1 MSDNM
6 DIIIIGA
13 GASGIV
19 TAINAKNENNKVIL
33 LEKNDRI
40 GKKLLATGNGR
51 CNYTNMNL
59 TEKNYSSPD
68 FVKKT
73 LEEFT
78 NEDLIN
84 YFKILGLESTRDGE
98 RVYPISLKANSVL
111 NILIYWLEK
120 KGIEIK
126 TNSQVKE
133 IKKRKKGYEVIT
145 NDETLKADVVVA
157 AFGGKAMP
165 ASGSDGVSFEILKK
179 MGIRVTELKPA
190 LTQLKL
196 DSKYLKHL
204 SGTKVL
210 GRARLLKGEKV
221 IDEREGEILFTNYGI
236 SGPPIL
242 DMSVNISDNNV
253 IEVPLINN
261 LNEDSI
267 DMLYNRYY
275 MFPDFSLE
283 EFLLG
288 IVDKKFIHYIVDSL
302 NMDKNIAMNMIPVG
316 DFEKIVGLLL
326 KSRFR
331 VIGNTGFKNAQV
343 TRGGVSLDEVNPENY
358 ESKKFKD
365 LYIIGEA
372 LDIDGD
378 CGGYNLHFAFGCG
391 YRLGKILR
399 EKSNLQ

>member
-1 MSDNM
+1 M

-19 TAINAKNENNKVIL
+19 TAINAKNENNRVIL

-59 TEKNYSSPD
+59 SEKNYSSPE
-68 FVKKT
+68 FVKRT
-73 LEEFT
+73 LEGFS

-84 YFKILGLESTRDGE
+84 YFRILGLESTLDGN

-111 NILIYWLEK
+111 NILIYWLDK
-120 KGIEIK
+120 NGIEVK
-126 TNSQVKE
+126 TKSQVKE
-133 IKKRKKGYEVIT
+133 IKKTKKGYEVIT
-145 NDETLKADVVVA
+145 NEEILRADVVVA

-179 MGIRVTELKPA
+179 MGIRVTDLKPA

-196 DSKYLKHL
+196 DLKYLKHL
-204 SGTKVL
+204 SGTKVI
-210 GRARLLKGEKV
+210 GRARLLRDEKV

-242 DMSVNISDNNV
+242 DISVNIKEGDV

-261 LNEDSI
+261 LKKDSI
-267 DMLYNRYY
+267 DMVYNRYY

-283 EFLLG
+283 EFLMGL
-288 IVDKKFIHYIVDSL
+288 VDKKFIHYIVDSL
-302 NMDKNIAMNMIPVG
+302 DMDKNTAMNMISMG
-316 DFEKIVGLLL
+316 DFEKIIGLLL
-326 KSRFR
+326 KSRFK
-331 VIGNTGFKNAQV
+331 VTGNTGFKNAQV
-343 TRGGVSLDEVNPENY
+343 TRGGVSLDEVSPENY
-358 ESKKFKD
+358 EAKKYKD

-399 EKSNLQ
+399 EKNLQK

>member
-68 FVKKT
+68 FVKRT

-145 NDETLKADVVVA
+145 NEETLKADVVVA

-179 MGIRVTELKPA
+179 MGIRVTDLKPA

-210 GRARLLKGEKV
+210 GRARLLKDEKLV
-221 IDEREGEILFTNYGI
+221 DEREGEILFTNYGI

-283 EFLLG
+283 EYLLG

-331 VIGNTGFKNAQV
+331 VAGNTGFKNAQV

-378 CGGYNLHFAFGCG
+378 CGGYNLHFAFSCG

>member
-1 MSDNM
+1 M

-19 TAINAKNENNKVIL
+19 TAINAKNENNRVIL

-59 TEKNYSSPD
+59 SEKNYSSPD
-68 FVKKT
+68 FVKRT
-73 LEEFT
+73 LEDFS

-84 YFKILGLESTRDGE
+84 YFRILGLESTLDGN

-111 NILIYWLEK
+111 NILIYWLDK
-120 KGIEIK
+120 KGIEVK
-126 TNSQVKE
+126 TKSQVKE
-133 IKKRKKGYEVIT
+133 IKKTKKGYEVIT
-145 NDETLKADVVVA
+145 NEEILRADVVVA

-179 MGIRVTELKPA
+179 MGIRVTDLKPA

-204 SGTKVL
+204 SGTKVI
-210 GRARLLKGEKV
+210 GRARLLRGEKV

-242 DMSVNISDNNV
+242 DMSVNTEEGDV

-261 LNEDSI
+261 LKKDSI
-267 DMLYNRYY
+267 DMVYNRYY

-283 EFLLG
+283 EFLMGL
-288 IVDKKFIHYIVDSL
+288 VDKKFIHYIVDSL
-302 NMDKNIAMNMIPVG
+302 DMDKSIAMNMISMG
-316 DFEKIVGLLL
+316 DFEKIIGLLL
-326 KSRFR
+326 KSRFN
-331 VIGNTGFKNAQV
+331 VTGHTGFKNAQV
-343 TRGGVSLDEVNPENY
+343 TRGGVSLDEVSPENY
-358 ESKKFKD
+358 EAKKYKD

-399 EKSNLQ
+399 EKIYKSNLQ

>member
-1 MSDNM
+1 M

-19 TAINAKNENNKVIL
+19 TAINAKNKNNRVIL

-59 TEKNYSSPD
+59 SEKNYSYPD
-68 FVKKT
+68 FVKRT
-73 LEEFT
+73 LEDFS

-84 YFKILGLESTRDGE
+84 YFRILGLESTLDGN

-111 NILIYWLEK
+111 NILIYWLDK
-120 KGIEIK
+120 KGIEVK
-126 TNSQVKE
+126 TKSQVKE
-133 IKKRKKGYEVIT
+133 IKKTKKGYEVIT
-145 NDETLKADVVVA
+145 NEETLRADVVVA

-179 MGIRVTELKPA
+179 MGIRVTDLKPA

-196 DSKYLKHL
+196 ESKYLKHL
-204 SGTKVL
+204 SGTKVI
-210 GRARLLKGEKV
+210 GRARLLRDEKV

-242 DMSVNISDNNV
+242 DMSVNTKEGDV

-261 LNEDSI
+261 LKKDSL
-267 DMLYNRYY
+267 DMIYNRYY

-283 EFLLG
+283 EFLMGL
-288 IVDKKFIHYIVDSL
+288 VDKKFIHYIVDSL
-302 NMDKNIAMNMIPVG
+302 DMDKNTAMNMISMG
-316 DFEKIVGLLL
+316 DFEKIIGLLL
-326 KSRFR
+326 KSRFK
-331 VIGNTGFKNAQV
+331 VTGNTGFKNAQV
-343 TRGGVSLDEVNPENY
+343 TRGGVSLDEVSPENY
-358 ESKKFKD
+358 EAKKYKD

-399 EKSNLQ
+399 EKNLQK

>member
-1 MSDNM
+1 M

-19 TAINAKNENNKVIL
+19 TAINAKNENNSVIL

-59 TEKNYSSPD
+59 SEKNYSSPD
-68 FVKKT
+68 FVKRT
-73 LEEFT
+73 LEDFS

-84 YFKILGLESTRDGE
+84 YFRILGLESTLDGN

-111 NILIYWLEK
+111 NILIYWLDK
-120 KGIEIK
+120 KGIEVK
-126 TNSQVKE
+126 TKSQVKE
-133 IKKRKKGYEVIT
+133 IKKTKKGYEVIT
-145 NDETLKADVVVA
+145 NEEILRADVVVA

-179 MGIRVTELKPA
+179 MGIRVTDLKPA

-204 SGTKVL
+204 SGTKVI
-210 GRARLLKGEKV
+210 GRARLLRGEKV

-242 DMSVNISDNNV
+242 DMSVNTEEGDV

-261 LNEDSI
+261 LKKDSI
-267 DMLYNRYY
+267 DMVYNRYY

-283 EFLLG
+283 EFLMGL
-288 IVDKKFIHYIVDSL
+288 VDKKFIHYIVDSL
-302 NMDKNIAMNMIPVG
+302 DMDKSIAMNMISMG
-316 DFEKIVGLLL
+316 DFEKIIGLLL
-326 KSRFR
+326 KSRFN
-331 VIGNTGFKNAQV
+331 VTGHPGFKNAQV
-343 TRGGVSLDEVNPENY
+343 TRGGVSLDEVSPENY
-358 ESKKFKD
+358 EAKKYKD

-399 EKSNLQ
+399 EKIYKSNLQ

>member
-1 MSDNM
+1 M

-19 TAINAKNENNKVIL
+19 TAINAKNENNRVIL

-59 TEKNYSSPD
+59 SEKNYSSPD
-68 FVKKT
+68 FVKRT
-73 LEEFT
+73 LGDFS

-84 YFKILGLESTRDGE
+84 YFRILGLESTLDGN

-120 KGIEIK
+120 KGIEVK
-126 TNSQVKE
+126 TKSQVKE
-133 IKKRKKGYEVIT
+133 IKKTKKGYEVIT
-145 NDETLKADVVVA
+145 NEETLSADVVVA

-179 MGIRVTELKPA
+179 MGIRVTDLKPA

-196 DSKYLKHL
+196 ESKYLKHL
-204 SGTKVL
+204 SGTKVI
-210 GRARLLKGEKV
+210 GRARLLRREKV

-242 DMSVNISDNNV
+242 DMSVNTKEGDI

-261 LNEDSI
+261 LKKDSI
-267 DMLYNRYY
+267 DMVYNRYY

-283 EFLLG
+283 EFLMGL
-288 IVDKKFIHYIVDSL
+288 VDKKFIHYIVDSL
-302 NMDKNIAMNMIPVG
+302 DMDKNTAMNMISMG
-316 DFEKIVGLLL
+316 DFEKIIGLLL
-326 KSRFR
+326 KSSFK
-331 VIGNTGFKNAQV
+331 VTGNTGFKNAQV
-343 TRGGVSLDEVNPENY
+343 TRGGVSLDEVSPENY
-358 ESKKFKD
+358 EAKKYKD

-399 EKSNLQ
+399 EKNLQK

>member
-1 MSDNM
+1 M

-19 TAINAKNENNKVIL
+19 TAINAKNENNRVIL

-59 TEKNYSSPD
+59 SEKNYSSPD

-73 LEEFT
+73 LEDFS

-84 YFKILGLESTRDGE
+84 YFRILGLESTLDGN

-111 NILIYWLEK
+111 NILIYWLDK
-120 KGIEIK
+120 KGIEVK
-126 TNSQVKE
+126 TKSQVKE
-133 IKKRKKGYEVIT
+133 IKKTKKGYEVIT
-145 NDETLKADVVVA
+145 NEETLRADVVVA

-179 MGIRVTELKPA
+179 MGIRVTNIKPA

-204 SGTKVL
+204 SGTKVI
-210 GRARLLKGEKV
+210 GRARLLRDEKV

-242 DMSVNISDNNV
+242 DMSVNTKEGDT

-261 LNEDSI
+261 LKKDSI
-267 DMLYNRYY
+267 DMVYNRYY

-283 EFLLG
+283 EFLMGL
-288 IVDKKFIHYIVDSL
+288 VDKKFIHYIVDSL
-302 NMDKNIAMNMIPVG
+302 DMDKNTAMNMISMG
-316 DFEKIVGLLL
+316 DFEKIIGFLL
-326 KSRFR
+326 KSRFK
-331 VIGNTGFKNAQV
+331 VTGNTGFKNAQV
-343 TRGGVSLDEVNPENY
+343 TRGGVSLDEVSPENY
-358 ESKKFKD
+358 EAKKYKN

-399 EKSNLQ
+399 EKNLQK

>member
-1 MSDNM
+1 M

-19 TAINAKNENNKVIL
+19 TAINAKNENNRVIL

-59 TEKNYSSPD
+59 SEKNYSSPD

-73 LEEFT
+73 LEDFS

-84 YFKILGLESTRDGE
+84 YFRILGLESTLDGN

-111 NILIYWLEK
+111 NILIYWLDK
-120 KGIEIK
+120 KGIEVK
-126 TNSQVKE
+126 TKSQVKE
-133 IKKRKKGYEVIT
+133 IKKTKKGYEVIT
-145 NDETLKADVVVA
+145 NEETLRADVVVA

-179 MGIRVTELKPA
+179 MGIRVTNIKPA

-204 SGTKVL
+204 SGIKVI
-210 GRARLLKGEKV
+210 GRARLLRDEKV

-242 DMSVNISDNNV
+242 DISVNTEEGDV

-261 LNEDSI
+261 LKKDSI
-267 DMLYNRYY
+267 DMVYNRYY

-283 EFLLG
+283 EFLMGL
-288 IVDKKFIHYIVDSL
+288 VDKKFIHYIVDSL
-302 NMDKNIAMNMIPVG
+302 DMDKNTAMNMISMG
-316 DFEKIVGLLL
+316 DFEKIIGLLL
-326 KSRFR
+326 KSRFK
-331 VIGNTGFKNAQV
+331 VTGNTGFKNAQV
-343 TRGGVSLDEVNPENY
+343 TRGGVSLDEVSPENY
-358 ESKKFKD
+358 EAKKYKD

-399 EKSNLQ
+399 EKNLQK

>member
-1 MSDNM
+1 M

-19 TAINAKNENNKVIL
+19 TAINAKNENNRVIL

-59 TEKNYSSPD
+59 SEKNYSSPD
-68 FVKKT
+68 FVKRT
-73 LEEFT
+73 LEDFS

-84 YFKILGLESTRDGE
+84 YFRILGLESTLDGK
-98 RVYPISLKANSVL
+98 RAYPISLKANSVL

-120 KGIEIK
+120 KGIEVK
-126 TNSQVKE
+126 TKSQVKE
-133 IKKRKKGYEVIT
+133 IKKTKKGYEVIT
-145 NDETLKADVVVA
+145 NEETLRADLVVA

-179 MGIRVTELKPA
+179 MGIRVTDLKPA

-196 DSKYLKHL
+196 ESKYLKHL
-204 SGTKVL
+204 SGTKVI
-210 GRARLLKGEKV
+210 GRARLLRGEKV

-242 DMSVNISDNNV
+242 DMSVNTKEGDI

-261 LNEDSI
+261 LKEDSL
-267 DMLYNRYY
+267 DMIYNRYY

-283 EFLLG
+283 EFLMGL
-288 IVDKKFIHYIVDSL
+288 VDKKFIHYIVDSL
-302 NMDKNIAMNMIPVG
+302 YMDKNTAMNMISMG
-316 DFEKIVGLLL
+316 EFEKIIGLLL
-326 KSRFR
+326 RSRFK
-331 VIGNTGFKNAQV
+331 VTGNTGFKNAQV
-343 TRGGVSLDEVNPENY
+343 TRGGVSLEEVSPENY
-358 ESKKFKD
+358 ESKKYKD

-372 LDIDGD
+372 LNIDGD

-399 EKSNLQ
+399 EKNLQK

>member
-68 FVKKT
+68 FVKRT

-179 MGIRVTELKPA
+179 MGIRVTDLKPA

-242 DMSVNISDNNV
+242 DMSVNISDNNI

-331 VIGNTGFKNAQV
+331 VIGNTEFKNAQV

-358 ESKKFKD
+358 ESKKFKG

-378 CGGYNLHFAFGCG
+378 CGGYNLHFAFSCG

>member
-68 FVKKT
+68 FVKRT

-133 IKKRKKGYEVIT
+133 IKKKKKGYEVIT

-242 DMSVNISDNNV
+242 DMSVNISDNNI

-358 ESKKFKD
+358 ESKKFKG

>member
-1 MSDNM
+1 M

-19 TAINAKNENNKVIL
+19 TAINAKNENNRVIL

-59 TEKNYSSPD
+59 SEKNYSSPD
-68 FVKKT
+68 FVKRT
-73 LEEFT
+73 LEGFS

-84 YFKILGLESTRDGE
+84 YFRILGLESTLDGN

-120 KGIEIK
+120 KGIEVK
-126 TNSQVKE
+126 TKSQVKE
-133 IKKRKKGYEVIT
+133 IKKTKKGYEVIT
-145 NDETLKADVVVA
+145 NEETLSADIVVA

-179 MGIRVTELKPA
+179 MGIRVTDLKPA

-196 DSKYLKHL
+196 ESKYLKHL
-204 SGTKVL
+204 SGTKVI
-210 GRARLLKGEKV
+210 GRARLLRDEKV

-242 DMSVNISDNNV
+242 DMSVNTEEGDI

-261 LNEDSI
+261 LKKDSI
-267 DMLYNRYY
+267 DMVYNRYY

-283 EFLLG
+283 EFLMGL
-288 IVDKKFIHYIVDSL
+288 VDKKFIHYIVDSL
-302 NMDKNIAMNMIPVG
+302 DMDKNTAMNMISMG
-316 DFEKIVGLLL
+316 DFEKIIGLLL
-326 KSRFR
+326 KSRFK
-331 VIGNTGFKNAQV
+331 VTGNTGFKNAQV
-343 TRGGVSLDEVNPENY
+343 TRGGVSLDEVSPENY
-358 ESKKFKD
+358 EAKKYKD

-399 EKSNLQ
+399 EKNLQK

>member
-1 MSDNM
+1 M

-19 TAINAKNENNKVIL
+19 TAINAKNKNNRVRL

-59 TEKNYSSPD
+59 SEKNYSSPD

-73 LEEFT
+73 LEDFS

-84 YFKILGLESTRDGE
+84 YFRILGLESTLDGN

-111 NILIYWLEK
+111 NILIYWLDK
-120 KGIEIK
+120 KGIEVK
-126 TNSQVKE
+126 TKSQVKE
-133 IKKRKKGYEVIT
+133 IKKTKKGYEVIT
-145 NDETLKADVVVA
+145 NEETLRADVVVA

-179 MGIRVTELKPA
+179 MGIRVTNIKPA

-204 SGTKVL
+204 SGTKVI
-210 GRARLLKGEKV
+210 GRARLLRDEKV

-242 DMSVNISDNNV
+242 DMSVNTKEGDT

-261 LNEDSI
+261 LKKDSI
-267 DMLYNRYY
+267 DMVYNRYY

-283 EFLLG
+283 EFLMGL
-288 IVDKKFIHYIVDSL
+288 VDKKFIHYIVDSL
-302 NMDKNIAMNMIPVG
+302 DMDKNTAMNMISMG
-316 DFEKIVGLLL
+316 DFEKIIGLLL
-326 KSRFR
+326 KSRFK
-331 VIGNTGFKNAQV
+331 VTGNTGFKNAQV
-343 TRGGVSLDEVNPENY
+343 TRGGVSLDEVSPENY
-358 ESKKFKD
+358 EAKKYKN

-399 EKSNLQ
+399 EKNLQK

>member
-68 FVKKT
+68 FVKRT

-78 NEDLIN
+78 NEDLII

-126 TNSQVKE
+126 TNTQVKE
-133 IKKRKKGYEVIT
+133 IKKKKKGYELIT
-145 NDETLKADVVVA
+145 NDESLKADVVVA

-242 DMSVNISDNNV
+242 DMSVNISDNNI

-358 ESKKFKD
+358 ESKKFKG

>member
-1 MSDNM
+1 M

-19 TAINAKNENNKVIL
+19 TAINAKNENNRVIL

-59 TEKNYSSPD
+59 SEKNYSSPD
-68 FVKKT
+68 FVKRT
-73 LEEFT
+73 LEDFS

-84 YFKILGLESTRDGE
+84 YFRILGLESTLDGN

-120 KGIEIK
+120 KGIEVK
-126 TNSQVKE
+126 TKSQVKE
-133 IKKRKKGYEVIT
+133 IKKTKKGYEVIT
-145 NDETLKADVVVA
+145 NEEILRADVVVA

-179 MGIRVTELKPA
+179 MGIRVTNIKPA

-204 SGTKVL
+204 SGTKVI
-210 GRARLLKGEKV
+210 GRARLLRDEKV

-242 DMSVNISDNNV
+242 DMSVNTKEGDV

-261 LNEDSI
+261 LKKDSI
-267 DMLYNRYY
+267 DMVYNRYY

-283 EFLLG
+283 EFLMGL
-288 IVDKKFIHYIVDSL
+288 VDKKFIHYIVDSL
-302 NMDKNIAMNMIPVG
+302 DMDKNTAMNMISMG
-316 DFEKIVGLLL
+316 DFEKIIGLLL
-326 KSRFR
+326 KSRFK
-331 VIGNTGFKNAQV
+331 VTGNTGFKNAQV
-343 TRGGVSLDEVNPENY
+343 TRGGVSLDEVSPENY
-358 ESKKFKD
+358 EAKKYKD

-372 LDIDGD
+372 LNIDGD

-399 EKSNLQ
+399 EKNLQK